1 MPPEPPPESDARRF
15 SEQIDGR
22 TATLSRNQ
30 FNGTY
35 YIGAQWDAPSVWL
48 TAETP
53 DSDAPDLLLNIA
65 RTVRFVSK

>member
-1 MPPEPPPESDARRF
+1 MPEPPPGSDARQF

-22 TATLSRNQ
+22 TAALWRNQ

-35 YIGAQWDAPSVWL
+35 YVGARWDAPIVWL

-53 DSDAPDLLLNIA
+53 DSDAPDLVLNIA